1 LDVWFEHN
9 GVSVSYFALDQEV
22 FQRRS
27 GLYGNMFI
35 PEKLGNAIDRIS
47 ADIQIHYGP
56 FLAGEQEAWTS
67 VARVLA
73 EPPPKRGFV

>member
-1 LDVWFEHN
+1 
-9 GVSVSYFALDQEV
+9 
-22 FQRRS
+22 
-27 GLYGNMFI
+27 MFI